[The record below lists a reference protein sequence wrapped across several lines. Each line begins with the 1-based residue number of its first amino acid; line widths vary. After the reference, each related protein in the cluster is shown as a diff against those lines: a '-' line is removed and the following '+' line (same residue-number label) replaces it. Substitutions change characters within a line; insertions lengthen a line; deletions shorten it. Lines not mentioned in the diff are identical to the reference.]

1 MRTRSQSGGPAVIQ
15 VPSSDN
21 SSSPVSW
28 RCDNRSR
35 LHRGDENCTAGSPPS
50 SSIIDTPAKRMTFE
64 KRRGAHQMQ
73 DSQATTE
80 PTPSKAAG
88 SRPRPQARIR
98 GHVTSSVSPAARRV
112 SLPTIREDSVEPA
125 NHSNDDDND
134 NDGFQMTEE
143 DRIPETPQD
152 FPSSPPVPLPQLTA
166 DNLSLLQ
173 GGQPSGPG
181 AVNAPA
187 AASKSA
193 CGLPPASTIVD
204 IPAYVTWRL
213 TQLVRRS
220 RINALQHEAAQERL
234 TERQREL
241 ESERERARRGRR
253 RSFGWCCSSWCMRC
267 GAFTTR
273 SSLSLS
279 RRVAGLRMDCEWF
292 AAVVV
297 FGRLV
302 CGAAH

>member
-1 MRTRSQSGGPAVIQ
+1 
-15 VPSSDN
+15 
-21 SSSPVSW
+21 
-28 RCDNRSR
+28 
-35 LHRGDENCTAGSPPS
+35 
-50 SSIIDTPAKRMTFE
+50 
-64 KRRGAHQMQ
+64 
-73 DSQATTE
+73 
-80 PTPSKAAG
+80 
-88 SRPRPQARIR
+88 
-98 GHVTSSVSPAARRV
+98 V

-125 NHSNDDDND
+125 NHSNDDDDD

-143 DRIPETPQD
+143 DRIPETPQN
-152 FPSSPPVPLPQLTA
+152 FPSSPPVPLPRLTA

-173 GGQPSGPG
+173 GGQPSGPA

-187 AASKSA
+187 AASESA
-193 CGLPPASTIVD
+193 CSLPPASTIVD

-213 TQLVRRS
+213 AQLVRRS

-241 ESERERARRGRR
+241 ESEQERARRSAARGEAWEAA
-253 RSFGWCCSSWCMRC
+253 FVWLVLLVLVYALWCFYNSVE
-267 GAFTTR
+267 FD
-273 SSLSLS
+273 LS
-279 RRVAGLRMDCEWF
+279 RHVAGLRMDCKWF